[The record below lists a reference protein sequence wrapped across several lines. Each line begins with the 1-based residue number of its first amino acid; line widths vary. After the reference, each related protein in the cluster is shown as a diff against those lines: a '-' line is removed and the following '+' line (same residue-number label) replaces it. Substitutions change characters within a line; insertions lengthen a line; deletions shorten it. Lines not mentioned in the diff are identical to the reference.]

1 MKSWLWVAGV
11 AVVGAV
17 LLVTKKVGA
26 TENLKGDSKSIQA
39 ALMKATIPGPV
50 MDAAKKWAQKRELS
64 LSDVL
69 ATILL
74 ESRGNP
80 KAHAKTAKEDS
91 RGAMQVNVNA
101 WGSLLSSLKYKP
113 DDLFDADKG
122 IEVGTYILR
131 KYRDAVKGL
140 VGGSKVGQVHSL
152 DTLTRL
158 YYAGPT
164 YVSNMIRNA
173 KKTEDTAHA
182 FKNSETY
189 VQHWK
194 DAKLVVAQ
202 RWGVG

>member
-1 MKSWLWVAGV
+1 MRAWWLALG
-11 AVVGAV
+11 ASVVGAV
-17 LLVTKKVGA
+17 LLASKKASA
-26 TENLKGDSKSIQA
+26 TEETKTKGSIQTS
-39 ALMKATIPGPV
+39 LMKAVIPSPV
-50 MDAAKKWAQKRELS
+50 MDAAKKWARKRDLP
-64 LSDVL
+64 LGDVL

-80 KAHAKTAKEDS
+80 KAHAKTSKEDS

-101 WGSLLSSLKYKP
+101 WGSLLSSLGYKP
-113 DDLFDADKG
+113 DDLFDPDHG
-122 IEVGTYILR
+122 VEVGTYILK

-140 VGGSKVGQVHSL
+140 VGQSKVAQTHSL

-158 YYAGPT
+158 YYAGPA
-164 YVSNMIRNA
+164 YVQKMLKNA
-173 KKTEDTAHA
+173 KSTADTAHP
-182 FKNSETY
+182 FKDAETY

>member
-1 MKSWLWVAGV
+1 MKPWVIAIGAALVGV
-11 AVVGAV
+11 V
-17 LLVTKKVGA
+17 LLATKKAAA

-50 MDAAKKWAQKRELS
+50 MDAAKKWAAKREIA

-80 KAHAKTAKEDS
+80 KAHAKTSKEDS

-101 WGSLLSSLKYKP
+101 WASLLSSFKYKP
-113 DDLFDADKG
+113 DDLFDPDKG
-122 IEVGTYILR
+122 VEVGTYILK

-140 VGGSKVGQVHSL
+140 VGSSKVAQVHSL

-158 YYAGPT
+158 YYAGPA
-164 YVSNMIRNA
+164 YVQKMIKNA

-182 FKNSETY
+182 FKDSETY